1 MEQFDRVDLGTWRA
15 SAAGD
20 RSHRGIHRKGVH
32 GNERQTSLRGGG
44 SIGCEIGLELAE
56 QGKNVSILELTDT
69 LAANANSLYREALRQ
84 KFLQYKNLHSLLK
97 CGCSR
102 IEEDVVVYKDKKG
115 EEKSISYDNLILSTG
130 LSAQKKLVEAFYGIC
145 KDTIAI
151 GDCISPSNIM
161 NANFEGFA
169 AGLNI

>member
-1 MEQFDRVDLGTWRA
+1 M
-15 SAAGD
+15 
-20 RSHRGIHRKGVH
+20 
-32 GNERQTSLRGGG
+32 
-44 SIGCEIGLELAE
+44 
-56 QGKNVSILELTDT
+56 
-69 LAANANSLYREALRQ
+69 RQ
-84 KFLQYKNLHSLLK
+84 KFLQYENLHSLLK

-102 IEEDVVVYKDKKG
+102 IEEDVVIYKDEKG
-115 EEKSISYDNLILSTG
+115 EEKGISYDNLILSTG